1 MHTFHGSFIR
11 KCIVTHVIDGK
22 TIRVLLNPEGGQQ
35 RTQSGLRLDGLS
47 RRGFSYR
54 EPLPSEEL
62 DASPLDPKTWEK
74 VDVRLIYVDT
84 EEALLPKKEEAAYKV
99 REFALVD
106 DEETRN
112 ERLTRKLALV
122 VDDSQPVTPSGQE
135 SFDWLKKRL
144 GAARDGRCGNVE
156 IDLEF
161 DTCAFMSISARECS
175 MDKYG
180 RMLAYA
186 HLEGSNVNID
196 LVRAGQSVY
205 FTKYGRSRLYHG
217 EFQASEKAA
226 MEDLRGIWDP
236 TATPMMMFGL
246 LEYSRDYRRLLPWW
260 KEREM
265 FMEDWRHWNHLG
277 IATDVLNPRDYKD
290 YQTLARAAAAQEK
303 VTVLV
308 DLQPTQ
314 SNLYDGVMQL
324 VKYENGMQGMC
335 IFAGTRQ
342 CPFNL
347 WMDDATTAES
357 ARLQNLLHSRYCQR
371 KCNYC
376 FITGKLFIF
385 HAKQRP
391 QLLLESCDQIS
402 DFRSSRET
410 CRANAKAPS
419 TDEADSERRRV
430 SASFAHSR
438 P

>member
-11 KCIVTHVIDGK
+11 QCVVTHVIDGK
-22 TIRVLLNPEGGQQ
+22 TIRVLLNPDGGQQ
-35 RTQSGLRLDGLS
+35 RTASGDGWADSLVLGS
-47 RRGFSYR
+47 TPGQRQ
-54 EPLPSEEL
+54 PSEEF
-62 DASPLDPKTWEK
+62 DASPLAPMTWEK

-84 EEALLPKKEEAAYKV
+84 EEALQPKKEEAAYKV
-99 REFALVD
+99 RSRRARR
-106 DEETRN
+106 DEKRREEKR
-112 ERLTRKLALV
+112 RQGLTRTLALV
-122 VDDSQPVTPSGQE
+122 IDNLQPVTPSGQE

-144 GAARDGRCGNVE
+144 GAALDGRCGNVE

-161 DTCAFMSISARECS
+161 DTCTFMSISRARECS

-186 HLEGSNVNID
+186 HLDGSNVNVD

-226 MEDLRGIWDP
+226 MEDLRGVWDP
-236 TATPMMMFGL
+236 SAATFASFGM

-260 KEREM
+260 KTREL
-265 FMEDWRHWNHLG
+265 FMEDWRHWSHLG
-277 IATDVLNPRDYKD
+277 IASDVLNPRDYKD
-290 YQTLARAAAAQEK
+290 YQTLVVRAAAREK

-308 DLQPTQ
+308 DLQPTN

-324 VKYENGMQGMC
+324 VKYENGMQGLC
-335 IFAGTRQ
+335 VFAGTRR

-357 ARLQNLLHSRYCQR
+357 ARLQNLLHSRYCQNNR
-371 KCNYC
+371 NYC

-402 DFRSSRET
+402 DFPLEARDMSTKLREHH
-410 CRANAKAPS
+410 RQMKPIPS
-419 TDEADSERRRV
+419 A
-430 SASFAHSR
+430 AA
-438 P
+438 